1 MKVKIDHFGDCSIY
15 ALGCDIC
22 DCGAFRKIMPDMD
35 IIEDSGIVE
44 KLVKHQSQVYDFA
57 EIEITENYERSNVF

>member
-1 MKVKIDHFGDCSIY
+1 MKVNINHFGDCSIY

-35 IIEDSGIVE
+35 IIEDSEVVE
-44 KLVKHQSQVYDFA
+44 KLLKHQCQVHDFV
-57 EIEITENYERSNVF
+57 EIEITKNYERSDI